1 MATEEIDALADIAV
15 EANRQFNDANSRA
28 DTQVGAIS
36 SNLRKMNIA
45 ADAVNIDDMHSGR
58 RLALIILD
66 QQPGMVGIGI
76 GQKETIGDYELI
88 GQVKLEELTSQVIV
102 DILQARFTLNTD

>member
-1 MATEEIDALADIAV
+1 MANADIDAVADIAMAANQQFR
-15 EANRQFNDANSRA
+15 EANAGAS
-28 DTQVGAIS
+28 TQVGAIS

-45 ADAVNIDDMHSGR
+45 ADAVNIDDLHSGK

-66 QQPGMVGIGI
+66 QAPGMVGIGI

-88 GQVKLEELTSQVIV
+88 GQVKLADLEQQAIV
-102 DILQARFTLNTD
+102 DILEARFTLNVH